1 MDRQEKIRIDELT
14 VEKYREQL
22 KGQNKVYMQKATGR
36 AINNRRAR
44 ALALGEAALKIMDSV
59 KELGKGHRLVPMTLM
74 YMMDEKVIYPIA
86 DVKVKQYEYD
96 VMYQVQAEEREWTD
110 EEVEQKCEDL
120 TFRLAM
126 ETDEMFPENEE
137 EKEDTSS
144 VS

>member
-22 KGQNKVYMQKATGR
+22 KGQNKVFMQKATGR

-96 VMYQVQAEEREWTD
+96 VMFQVQAEEREWTD

-126 ETDEMFPENEE
+126 ETDEMFPEEE
-137 EKEDTSS
+137 DGQSAENK
-144 VS
+144 

>member
-1 MDRQEKIRIDELT
+1 MDRQGKLYQDEMT
-14 VEKYREQL
+14 VEKYRQQL
-22 KGQNKVYMQKATGR
+22 KEEKKPYGQVATAR
-36 AINNRRAR
+36 AANQRRAR
-44 ALALGEAALKIMDSV
+44 GLALGEAALKIMDSV

-96 VMYQVQAEEREWTD
+96 VMFQVQAEEREWTD

-126 ETDEMFPENEE
+126 ETDEMFPEEE
-137 EKEDTSS
+137 AADLV
-144 VS
+144 VSE

>member
-126 ETDEMFPENEE
+126 ETDEMFPEE
-137 EKEDTSS
+137 EKKDD
-144 VS
+144 